1 VGSGVDT
8 ARRRDRYGG
17 TCTNAARSL
26 GQHLNTAALKASQL
40 VLLLVLMTMLGWR
53 SLRPPMVI
61 AFVVVAVGIVLQTI
75 GDFQVAKSIWRTVGD
90 PGFGPGYEAGH
101 DNSGLGD
108 ALVLLGGLAWAIIV
122 GVTRPVPTWLAFLAA
137 ALVIIPPPFLWPAVG
152 VWVVVLFGL
161 TSTSG
166 LDARARPLPAAPIMP
181 TG

>member
-1 VGSGVDT
+1 
-8 ARRRDRYGG
+8 
-17 TCTNAARSL
+17 
-26 GQHLNTAALKASQL
+26 
-40 VLLLVLMTMLGWR
+40 
-53 SLRPPMVI
+53 
-61 AFVVVAVGIVLQTI
+61 LQTI

-152 VWVVVLFGL
+152 VLVVVLFGL